1 MQVWSAGTG
10 KGTSDQPNKRRI
22 IMKKDIEKKA
32 PKKDP
37 GTEATTGPGCDEDEN
52 EGPTAEVRLLLDV
65 HAFIRQN
72 FGDEAVHVESE
83 RLDRLCSLA
92 ERLGGLEKPLVQVL
106 ADRAK
111 DAQFRM
117 VVGKVVK
124 ERTVLEAG
132 LDRGFARLADDGYL
146 VAQRAGC
153 CRSCAKPGLERM
165 ARKTNVIP
173 EGYVFYSGED
183 GCQMDKE
190 GSVYVA
196 YGITCPQV
204 YEEGVRKVG
213 AHAAEVLRR
222 AGLIVEWDGWHRTA
236 LLLKPQ
242 PSAQEP

>member
-1 MQVWSAGTG
+1 MKKHAEKKSPKQDPETG
-10 KGTSDQPNKRRI
+10 KMIG
-22 IMKKDIEKKA
+22 A
-32 PKKDP
+32 
-37 GTEATTGPGCDEDEN
+37 GCAEDGN
-52 EGPTAEVRLLLDV
+52 EGPTAEVRLWLDV

-72 FGDEAVHVESE
+72 FADEAVHVSGE

-92 ERLGGLEKPLVQVL
+92 ETLGGLKKPLVQVL

-117 VVGKVVK
+117 AVGKVVR

-132 LDRGFARLADDGYL
+132 LDRGFERLADDGYS
-146 VAQRAGC
+146 VGQRAGC
-153 CRSCAKPGLERM
+153 CRSCAQRGLERT

-173 EGYVFYSGED
+173 EGYVFYSEED
-183 GCQMDKE
+183 GMQMDKE

-213 AHAAEVLRR
+213 AHAAEVFRR

-236 LLLKPQ
+236 LLLKPRLG
-242 PSAQEP
+242 